1 MLGWCRIELGDTEAI
16 PIDLISLCAVNDL
29 SFLPFLLLLEGD
41 WGLRSHSSVRD
52 RLTNILKWLERAAFR
67 QSHVHRTEI
76 GHARIHLLGHIL
88 RTTVRQHRWLGLLL
102 HIFQLRFSV

>member
-29 SFLPFLLLLEGD
+29 CFLPFLLLLEDD

-52 RLTNILKWLERAAFR
+52 WLTTVLKWLERAGIG

-76 GHARIHLLGHIL
+76 RHARIHLLGYIL
-88 RTTVRQHRWLGLLL
+88 RPTVRQHCWLSELL
-102 HIFQLRFSV
+102 HIFQLRISV